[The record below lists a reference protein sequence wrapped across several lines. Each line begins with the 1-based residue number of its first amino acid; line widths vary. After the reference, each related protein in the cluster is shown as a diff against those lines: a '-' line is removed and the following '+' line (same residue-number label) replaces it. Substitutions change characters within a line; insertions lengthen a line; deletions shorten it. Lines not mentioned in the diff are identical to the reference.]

1 MKKIDFS
8 AKRPTAPSPTGDID
22 QWVADQ
28 SSVEPMKRLT
38 IDVPKSLHRRIKSQ
52 CALDNLVMADV
63 IRDLLDKRF
72 PRREGE
78 GAAS

>member
-8 AKRPTAPSPTGDID
+8 AKRPTTPSPPAEID
-22 QWVADQ
+22 HWVENQ
-28 SSVEPMKRLT
+28 SPIEPMKRLT
-38 IDVPKSLHRRIKSQ
+38 IDVPMSLHRRIKSQ

-72 PRREGE
+72 PPRGGE